1 MTIILIKPH
10 QLRNL
15 RKYKMWIH
23 AMPDFSAETPNVN
36 IYVYFQIP
44 CVLRTFYT

>member
-1 MTIILIKPH
+1 MPLKWKCTVIVVSQRINMTIILIKPH

-23 AMPDFSAETPNVN
+23 AMPDFSAETPM
-36 IYVYFQIP
+36 
-44 CVLRTFYT
+44 